1 METKKDTWKVGEL
14 AKRTGLSVRTL
25 HFYEEI
31 GLLRPSARSEAGH
44 RLYGSD
50 DLARLQRILSLRALG
65 LPLEEIGDLIDR
77 RPLDAGS
84 PGEVLRRHAASLR
97 ARIAEAQELAARLER
112 LAGRLDAGGGVDVDD
127 LLHCIEETVM
137 FERYYSEEQLAALEK
152 KRQELG
158 PEGMQR
164 MHDAWAALIAE
175 AKEAHAAGRPADD
188 PAVEALARRWK
199 AMIEQFTMGDSGIR
213 EGVDR
218 MWRENADALASRSGL
233 PVEVARWIGEA
244 MRRLG

>member
-1 METKKDTWKVGEL
+1 METKTDTWKVGEL

-31 GLLRPSARSEAGH
+31 GLLRPSARSESGH

-50 DLARLQRILSLRALG
+50 DLARLLRILSLRALG
-65 LPLEEIGDLIDR
+65 LALEEIGDLIDR

-84 PGEVLRRHAASLR
+84 PGELLRRHAAQLR
-97 ARIAEAQELAARLER
+97 ERVMEAQALATRLDR
-112 LAGRLDAGGGVDVDD
+112 LALRLDAGGAADVDD
-127 LLHCIEETVM
+127 LLAAIEETVM
-137 FERYYSEEQLAALEK
+137 YERYYSEEQLAQLEK

-164 MHDAWAALIAE
+164 AQQAWAALITE
-175 AKEAHAAGRPADD
+175 AKEAHTAGRAIDD
-188 PAVEALARRWK
+188 PAVESLARRWK
-199 AMIEQFTMGDSGIR
+199 GMIEQFTSGNAGIR
-213 EGVDR
+213 DNLDR
-218 MWRENADALASRSGL
+218 LWRENTDALAARSGL
-233 PVEVARWIGEA
+233 PVEVAKWMGEA